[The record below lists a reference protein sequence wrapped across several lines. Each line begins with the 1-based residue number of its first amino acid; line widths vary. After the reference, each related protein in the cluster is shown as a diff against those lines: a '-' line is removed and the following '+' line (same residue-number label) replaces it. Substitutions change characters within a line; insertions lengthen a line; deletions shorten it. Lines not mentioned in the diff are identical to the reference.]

1 MQKIV
6 ENILVTFA
14 FVILAAIMILI
25 TGLAVLGAVSIWM
38 KVLSFF

>member
-1 MQKIV
+1 MKKIV

-14 FVILAAIMILI
+14 FVTMAAIVILI
-25 TGLAVLGAVSIWM
+25 TGLAVLGAISIWA